1 VEVAVSQLGDDT
13 NARELMEF
21 AIAQA
26 QELLAD
32 QSEVSIDDVRQILTR
47 CYRNAVRRAYRQQ
60 AKLSLWG
67 TSENLDRV
75 RDPIASSTSQ
85 VDARLDLEVILRDTP
100 EDIRRALLLR
110 YGARSSWEEIAS
122 ETSNT
127 KDGIRMRCKREL
139 ARIAEQFGIVR
150 KSDIKPQDLDH
161 RR

>member
-13 NARELMEF
+13 NARELMEI

-26 QELLAD
+26 QELLVD
-32 QSEVSIDDVRQILTR
+32 QSEVSLDDVRQILTR

-67 TSENLDRV
+67 ASETLDRV
-75 RDPIASSTSQ
+75 RDSISSSTNHL
-85 VDARLDLEVILRDTP
+85 DARLDLEVMLRDTP

-110 YGARSSWEEIAS
+110 YGARSSWEEIAN
-122 ETSNT
+122 ETSST

-139 ARIAEQFGIVR
+139 IRIAEHFGLTKQRTVR
-150 KSDIKPQDLDH
+150 SRNLDD